1 MIMSTCMHNLCN
13 VVHWW
18 VVNDWL
24 SVILRDAPQGCLYEP
39 FIWQVWLIGWCEQDD
54 WLGWKQEL
62 SSSLAHNLWGWQ
74 RVFYIWE
81 EFSFFLIR
89 E

>member
-1 MIMSTCMHNLCN
+1 MIMSTCMHNVCN

-24 SVILRDAPQGCLYEP
+24 SIILRDAPQVSLYEP

-62 SSSLAHNLWGWQ
+62 SFSLAHNLFGLAKGFPYEKNS
-74 RVFYIWE
+74 VF
-81 EFSFFLIR
+81 FN
-89 E
+89 